1 VVTNNQIRPQIIVQN
16 RRNRHAFDTYTS
28 TIDLVPLIFEK
39 TCFAGHIFENKWKAY
54 QKAQTEGVKQKCAK
68 EINKEAHLRAKP
80 VQNTTI
86 EEV

>member
-1 VVTNNQIRPQIIVQN
+1 M
-16 RRNRHAFDTYTS
+16 
-28 TIDLVPLIFEK
+28 
-39 TCFAGHIFENKWKAY
+39 FENKWKAY